1 MQCVFFCQMLRVA
14 AICSCGLLSVW
25 VVAEQ
30 RDRIRYATHFS
41 FRDVPLSL
49 LSTRY
54 LLTTCGDVCGLEL
67 RDFIARPANTAS
79 PDSPGCLW
87 RPVQLID
94 SVSVRGVRS
103 RTKKL
108 PWKNKGT

>member
-1 MQCVFFCQMLRVA
+1 MLKWKWNKGTASALEHLIQNIPV
-14 AICSCGLLSVW
+14 
-25 VVAEQ
+25 EP
-30 RDRIRYATHFS
+30 
-41 FRDVPLSL
+41 VPSL
-49 LSTRY
+49 PSTLY

-79 PDSPGCLW
+79 SDSPGCLW

-94 SVSVRGVRS
+94 AVSVRSVSS